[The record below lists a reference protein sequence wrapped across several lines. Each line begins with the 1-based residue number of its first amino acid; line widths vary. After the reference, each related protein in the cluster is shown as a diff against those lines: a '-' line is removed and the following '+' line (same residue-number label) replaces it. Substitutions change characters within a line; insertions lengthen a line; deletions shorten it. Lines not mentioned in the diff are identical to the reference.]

1 MSRTKQDYTNALQKV
16 FEEVSFSKYKIIG
29 SANLKAIRYPSDYD
43 VNDDVSINR
52 IDAFI
57 KRLKWIFNNAKR
69 DPDYFITDFKA
80 GKIGDE
86 PIRWKFA
93 DIMKGTKSGVSLKE
107 ALKMDATIKL
117 DLVILVDNK
126 VTEVTT
132 NFFIG
137 KAPPGS
143 LKENIRELVD
153 EGEWFKALKRTFS
166 LNETRGKSNKKLLA
180 YFNSDVGLLNKVKSD
195 ILTLISLLEQT
206 FKKVDID
213 IIRHNIQLIKYELS
227 GIAEINISSMF
238 DEMMRLDKKTLIK
251 KLQKVAYDILE
262 EVNLDARKSFKKLTD

>member
-1 MSRTKQDYTNALQKV
+1 MSRSKDDYTRQLQKI
-16 FEEVSFSKYKIIG
+16 FKEASWSKYKIIG

-43 VNDDVSINR
+43 VNDNVSKNR
-52 IDAFI
+52 IDDFI

-80 GKIGDE
+80 GEIGKE
-86 PIRWKFA
+86 PLRWSYS
-93 DIMKGTKSGVSLKE
+93 DVMKGEKNNISLKE

-117 DLVILVDNK
+117 DFVILVDNK

-137 KAPPGS
+137 QEPPGS
-143 LKENIRELVD
+143 LEHAVNETIKE
-153 EGEWFKALKRTFS
+153 GMYFKALKRIFS
-166 LNETRGKSNKKLLA
+166 LKQQQGKSVKRLIN

-195 ILTLISLLEQT
+195 ILTLISLIEQK
-206 FKKVDID
+206 FKKIDMD

-227 GIAEINISSMF
+227 GYAKLNMSSVF
-238 DEMMRLDKKTLIK
+238 DDMMSLNKTDLVK
-251 KLQKVAYDILE
+251 KLTKTADIILE
-262 EVNLDARKSFKKLTD
+262 EVNTDAKKHFKKLTT

>member
-1 MSRTKQDYTNALQKV
+1 MARTKQDYTNALQKV

-43 VNDDVSINR
+43 VNDNVSINR

-57 KRLKWIFNNAKR
+57 KRLKWIYNNAKR

-86 PIRWKFA
+86 PIRWTFA
-93 DIMKGTKSGVSLKE
+93 DIMKGTKGGVSLKD

-117 DLVILVDNK
+117 DFVILVDNK

-143 LKENIRELVD
+143 LKEDIHELVN
-153 EGEWFKALKRTFS
+153 EGSWFKALKRTFS
-166 LNETRGKSNKKLLA
+166 LKESQGKSTKKLIA

-195 ILTLISLLEQT
+195 ILTLISLLDQN
-206 FKKVDID
+206 FKKVNID
-213 IIRHNIQLIKYELS
+213 IIRHNIQ
-227 GIAEINISSMF
+227 
-238 DEMMRLDKKTLIK
+238 
-251 KLQKVAYDILE
+251 
-262 EVNLDARKSFKKLTD
+262 